1 MDYSPVNHNKKIY
14 SKHLTIE
21 YKKPLCNSENND
33 NDNELKSKNSNRDK
47 ETLNLFKGIVKMT
60 KRTLNE
66 KQTPETQ
73 SNTIN
78 NNNNN
83 IFDFLIIYTIMKN
96 IWIKINYVSLQIPK
110 IFIHIDMIKSFHHL
124 LLLNQGIK
132 FLINPVV
139 HYTFQIFQKIILQKI
154 KI

>member
-1 MDYSPVNHNKKIY
+1 M
-14 SKHLTIE
+14 TIE
-21 YKKPLCNSENND
+21 FKKFLSYSEN
-33 NDNELKSKNSNRDK
+33 NDNELKSKNSNINK

-83 IFDFLIIYTIMKN
+83 IFDFTNYLYNNEERLDKDKLCIIINPKN
-96 IWIKINYVSLQIPK
+96 IHSYRHEKVISLSPTLKQRNK
-110 IFIHIDMIKSFHHL
+110 AFD
-124 LLLNQGIK
+124 
-132 FLINPVV
+132 
-139 HYTFQIFQKIILQKI
+139 
-154 KI
+154 